1 MKRETIERVMRIP
14 KDMGRHHVGAYAAQ
28 AAYFFMLSLIP
39 IILLLLTMV
48 RYTPVT
54 KADVMWHCGLPARVY
69 YQFLPD
75 LIQFMDAQRHVT
87 IFICV
92 LERHFIQCCS

>member
-39 IILLLLTMV
+39 IICF
-48 RYTPVT
+48 
-54 KADVMWHCGLPARVY
+54 AY
-69 YQFLPD
+69 YGKIYAGYESRCNDSSSAGISYQCRFLD
-75 LIQFMDAQRHVT
+75 HVNCESG
-87 IFICV
+87 I
-92 LERHFIQCCS
+92 

>member
-14 KDMGRHHVGAYAAQ
+14 KDMGRHHFGAYAAQ

-54 KADVMWHCGLPARVY
+54 KADVMTAAV
-69 YQFLPD
+69 
-75 LIQFMDAQRHVT
+75 
-87 IFICV
+87 
-92 LERHFIQCCS
+92 